1 MDIGLIAMHLIT
13 NVPLFKFAQTTV
25 GHKSQVLN
33 TSLIHLHFF
42 FPFQNPDLSKST
54 LMATIRPLKT
64 GNLARGP
71 LLTTTN
77 LSENGG
83 NNLNLAAG
91 EDPVEI
97 LLPPRQLRPR
107 IPL

>member
-83 NNLNLAAG
+83 NNLNLV
-91 EDPVEI
+91 EDAYSRN
-97 LLPPRQLRPR
+97 LLWLRQLRPR
-107 IPL
+107 CPPA

>member
-1 MDIGLIAMHLIT
+1 
-13 NVPLFKFAQTTV
+13 
-25 GHKSQVLN
+25 
-33 TSLIHLHFF
+33 
-42 FPFQNPDLSKST
+42 
-54 LMATIRPLKT
+54 MATIRPLKT

-71 LLTTTN
+71 PLTTTN
-77 LSENGG
+77 LSESGG

-107 IPL
+107 IPP